1 MPAMSAPA
9 SVAGATTL
17 MGRLTTSFGESFTAG
32 DEGFTHL
39 TPTAERL
46 ADAGVNAIRRIGLPA
61 ARAET
66 IYELSRLAAEG
77 SLSFDADADVRSTMR
92 RLQEIRGIGPWTAE
106 YIAMRSLHWPDA
118 FPASDL
124 VLRKAA
130 GNLTTAQLTR
140 KAESW
145 RPWRGY
151 AAMHLW
157 FSD

>member
-1 MPAMSAPA
+1 MSA
-9 SVAGATTL
+9 V
-17 MGRLTTSFGESFTAG
+17 
-32 DEGFTHL
+32 
-39 TPTAERL
+39 
-46 ADAGVNAIRRIGLPA
+46 RRIGLPG

-106 YIAMRSLHWPDA
+106 YIAMRALHWPDA

-140 KAESW
+140 RAESW
-145 RPWRGY
+145 RPWRSY

-157 FSD
+157 SRGALTARGTNGAGH